1 MEVKIGKDLDNLSF
15 KVDLKIV
22 DINNFISNKEKISL
36 SDYLDIKEM
45 SQIFF
50 DEEVLYFLGIVETID
65 ILPIPSNMLVKLKI
79 ILDAEIT
86 D

>member
-1 MEVKIGKDLDNLSF
+1 
-15 KVDLKIV
+15 
-22 DINNFISNKEKISL
+22 
-36 SDYLDIKEM
+36 M